1 MLKIASIVFTV
12 LALGLW
18 AAPSKLASGG
28 KPLVKIAVG
37 AEQNLYDKF
46 AAEDL
51 ASYLGR
57 MAGAKFAV
65 VNETELADGEA
76 AIYLGNTAKAMANG
90 LSSDKFDREEW
101 QIKCVDDKSIVVTGG
116 RPIGAFY
123 GVWSLL
129 NHFGCYA
136 ITWDQDAIPN
146 KPELAYDGFE
156 ERRKPSFMSR
166 MIYDNQVG
174 IIRGNGCDKAVL
186 DKYYRWVL
194 RNGLCGRQDTN
205 PVPYYLGG
213 VYNMAQPL
221 QYHSM
226 EIFVPANKYFKEHPE
241 YYWMREDGVR
251 RPPQRA
257 GYNGGLCVSNP
268 DVRRITTE
276 TLLEMIRHDRETI
289 PKDNWPYVYDISK
302 LDAVPYYCVC
312 PECKKMAEEEGS
324 QFGLFLRFLNPIA
337 AVVKEKYP
345 DVIIRT
351 WGEDFDVNNPNRTKP
366 LDNILLWVDDKFTR
380 SDCYR
385 PLTHHINDAL
395 RKEFLVKASDGK
407 SFMVWDYWN
416 LGGAYYFNPPRV
428 ETMFD
433 AIKPDLKFF
442 NENGA
447 IAMFIEASLD
457 KDSPQNFMQM
467 YYFIASQLMMNM
479 AQDPEKLGRMY
490 LDYYFGPLAESMRT
504 WLDALR
510 DGVAKEGRRHVSS
523 GSSCWDFCD
532 SKFLCDSYMML
543 KKLMES
549 QPEDSIYRR
558 RVGYELISVVWCI
571 VANRSRNDAYFT
583 AHGVNIDN
591 LVDECRTLVK
601 IFHRRY
607 GGTEE
612 LLAKRYATFEERFK
626 AFSLQVPVPEKFKD
640 VPRERLRFLT
650 YANFKDKKI
659 GYGASAVVDPE
670 ATLGMAFC
678 GAHVSDDFH
687 GVNKVIAAS
696 GKYKF
701 RTTYFEANGA
711 HLTITDMPQDE
722 KYHWY
727 KMDGKAVFK
736 PDSGSFWTQGWAIH
750 ANTEHLYVLTDGT
763 EADNTWDE
771 VWFRAKFTGPAYVPA
786 STKKNGIYID
796 LVVYKRDKAIGE

>member
-1 MLKIASIVFTV
+1 MLSVFIATGAAF
-12 LALGLW
+12 A
-18 AAPSKLASGG
+18 AAPLKLASEGRA
-28 KPLVKIAVG
+28 LVKIVV
-37 AEQNLYDKF
+37 AEKPGKFDGF

-51 ASYLGR
+51 QSYLGR
-57 MAGAKFAV
+57 MAGAEFAV
-65 VNETELADGEA
+65 VKETELKVGESAIFVGQTDFA
-76 AIYLGNTAKAMANG
+76 AKNGMAT
-90 LSSDKFDREEW
+90 DKFDREEW
-101 QIKCVDDKSIVVTGG
+101 QIRLVDDKSLVIAGG

-123 GVWSLL
+123 GVWALL
-129 NHFGCYA
+129 NHLGCYA
-136 ITWDQDAIPN
+136 ITWDQDAIPE
-146 KPELAYDGFE
+146 KHELTYDGFE
-156 ERRKPSFMSR
+156 EQRKPSFMSR

-174 IIRGNGCDKAVL
+174 IIRGNGCDKEVL

-194 RNGLCGRQDTN
+194 RNGICGRQDTHI
-205 PVPYYLGG
+205 VPYYLGG
-213 VYNMAQPL
+213 VYNMAQEL

-226 EIFVPANKYFKEHPE
+226 EIFVPAKKYFKEHPE

-268 DVRRITTE
+268 DVQRITTE
-276 TLLEMIRHDRETI
+276 SLLAMIKKDRETI
-289 PKDNWPYVYDISK
+289 PKEDWPYVYDISK

-312 PECKKMAEEEGS
+312 PECKKIAEEEGS

-337 AVVKEKYP
+337 VAVKKQYP

-380 SDCYR
+380 SDCFR
-385 PLTHHINDAL
+385 PLTHPINDAL

-428 ETMFD
+428 ETNFD
-433 AIKPDLKFF
+433 SIKPDLQFF
-442 NENGA
+442 KENGA
-447 IAMFIEASLD
+447 IAMFLEASLD
-457 KDSPQNFMQM
+457 KDAPQNFLPMC
-467 YYFIASQLMMNM
+467 YFVANQLMMNLE
-479 AQDPEKLGRMY
+479 QDPNDLCNIF
-490 LDYYFGPLAESMRT
+490 LNYYFGPCAEGMAAWFEKIRE
-504 WLDALR
+504 
-510 DGVAKEGRRHVSS
+510 GVAKENRRHVSS

-532 SKFLCDSYMML
+532 SKFLFNSY
-543 KKLMES
+543 KNIKELMVA
-549 QPEDSIYRR
+549 QPTESIYRR
-558 RVGYELISVVWCI
+558 RVGYEMACLLWCI
-571 VANRSRNDAYFT
+571 IANKSRNEIYFK
-583 AHGVNIDN
+583 AHGVEIDD
-591 LVDECRTLVK
+591 LIEECRSFVK
-601 IFHRRY
+601 SFHKRY
-607 GGTEE
+607 GGKDE

-626 AFSLQVPVPEKFKD
+626 AFAIQVPVPEKFKD

-650 YANFKDKKI
+650 YANFKDKSI
-659 GYGASAVVDPE
+659 GYGAGAVDDPE
-670 ATLGMAFC
+670 ATLGKAFC
-678 GAHVSDDFH
+678 GAHQSDDFH

-750 ANTEHLYVLTDGT
+750 ADTEHLYVLTDGT
-763 EADNTWDE
+763 VADNTWDE
-771 VWFRAKFTGPAYVPA
+771 VWFRAKFTGPAYVPT